1 MSTDLEFLHDLSK
14 SKTKLLTVKTTKT
27 TSSSTTPQV
36 GGFND
41 NIGANNNNNNNNNN
55 KNNNVVETQN
65 KKINIEEDDNKA
77 EEEDCCRTPTSKEH
91 RIPKILDCPPAPRKP
106 KRAPT
111 CKRKLSDLQFFEIVN
126 RDEVDSFFRSSFEQ
140 LAVITSKKRNC
151 CSCK

>member
-1 MSTDLEFLHDLSK
+1 MSTDLEFLHGLSK
-14 SKTKLLTVKTTKT
+14 SKTKLLTIKTTRT
-27 TSSSTTPQV
+27 TSSAPPLV

-41 NIGANNNNNNNNNN
+41 NIGANENNNNNNNE
-55 KNNNVVETQN
+55 VETQDI
-65 KKINIEEDDNKA
+65 KKINVEEEDNK

-126 RDEVDSFFRSSFEQ
+126 REEVDSFFKSSFEQ
-140 LAVITSKKRNC
+140 LAVITSNKRSC

>member
-14 SKTKLLTVKTTKT
+14 SKSKTKLLTVKTTRI
-27 TSSSTTPQV
+27 TSSSTTQV
-36 GGFND
+36 GGLND
-41 NIGANNNNNNNNNN
+41 NIGANNNNNNNN
-55 KNNNVVETQN
+55 VVETQN
-65 KKINIEEDDNKA
+65 NKINVEEDDNKE

-111 CKRKLSDLQFFEIVN
+111 CKRKLSELQFFEIVN
-126 RDEVDSFFRSSFEQ
+126 REEVDSFFRSSFEQ
-140 LAVITSKKRNC
+140 IAVITSNKRSC

>member
-14 SKTKLLTVKTTKT
+14 SKSKSKTKLLTVKTTRI
-27 TSSSTTPQV
+27 TSSSTTQV
-36 GGFND
+36 GGLND
-41 NIGANNNNNNNNNN
+41 NIGANN
-55 KNNNVVETQN
+55 NNNVVETQN
-65 KKINIEEDDNKA
+65 KKINVEEDDNKE

-111 CKRKLSDLQFFEIVN
+111 CKRKLSELQFFEIVN
-126 RDEVDSFFRSSFEQ
+126 REEVDSFFRSSFEQ
-140 LAVITSKKRNC
+140 IAVITSNKRSC

>member
-14 SKTKLLTVKTTKT
+14 SKSKTKLLTVKTTRI
-27 TSSSTTPQV
+27 TSSSTTQV
-36 GGFND
+36 GGLND
-41 NIGANNNNNNNNNN
+41 NIGANNNNN
-55 KNNNVVETQN
+55 VVETQN
-65 KKINIEEDDNKA
+65 NKINVDEDDNKE

-111 CKRKLSDLQFFEIVN
+111 CKRKLSELQFFEIVN
-126 RDEVDSFFRSSFEQ
+126 REEVDSFFRSSFEQ
-140 LAVITSKKRNC
+140 IAVITSNKRSC

>member
-14 SKTKLLTVKTTKT
+14 SKTKLLTVKTTRT
-27 TSSSTTPQV
+27 TPSSTTPQV

-41 NIGANNNNNNNNNN
+41 NIGANNNNNE
-55 KNNNVVETQN
+55 VETQD
-65 KKINIEEDDNKA
+65 KKINVD
-77 EEEDCCRTPTSKEH
+77 EEDCCRTPTSKEH

-111 CKRKLSDLQFFEIVN
+111 CKRKLSELQFFEIVN
-126 RDEVDSFFRSSFEQ
+126 REEVDSFFRSSFEQ
-140 LAVITSKKRNC
+140 LAVITSNKRSC

>member
-14 SKTKLLTVKTTKT
+14 SKSKTKLLTVKTTRI
-27 TSSSTTPQV
+27 TSSSTTQV
-36 GGFND
+36 GGLND
-41 NIGANNNNNNNNNN
+41 NIGANN
-55 KNNNVVETQN
+55 NNNVVETQN
-65 KKINIEEDDNKA
+65 KKINVEEDDNKE

-111 CKRKLSDLQFFEIVN
+111 CKRKLSELQFFEIVN
-126 RDEVDSFFRSSFEQ
+126 REEVDSFFRSSFEQ
-140 LAVITSKKRNC
+140 IAVITPNKRSC

>member
-14 SKTKLLTVKTTKT
+14 SKSKTKLLTVKTTRI
-27 TSSSTTPQV
+27 TSSSTTQV
-36 GGFND
+36 GGLND
-41 NIGANNNNNNNNNN
+41 NIGANNNNN
-55 KNNNVVETQN
+55 VVETQN
-65 KKINIEEDDNKA
+65 NKINVEEDDNKE

-111 CKRKLSDLQFFEIVN
+111 CKRKLSELQFFEIVN
-126 RDEVDSFFRSSFEQ
+126 REEVDSFFRSSFEQ
-140 LAVITSKKRNC
+140 IAVITSNKRSC